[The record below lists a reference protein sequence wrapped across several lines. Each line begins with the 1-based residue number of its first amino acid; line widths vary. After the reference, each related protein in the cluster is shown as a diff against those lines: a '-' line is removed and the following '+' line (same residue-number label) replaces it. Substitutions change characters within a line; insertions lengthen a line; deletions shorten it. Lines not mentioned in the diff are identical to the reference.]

1 MVLNDKDR
9 ALIAAV
15 QGGLPL
21 VSRPYKTI
29 AKDLDMTEDAVMSR
43 LKGLMDQGAIKRFG
57 IVVRHREL
65 GYRANAMVVWDVPDD
80 RVSAVGTRLSEFDCV
95 TLCYRRPRRLPFW
108 PYNLFSMVHGLDRNT
123 VRHRIEEITRLAGLQ
138 ELHRDILFSG
148 QCFKQRGARYFGDEH
163 QSKHRRAV
171 YG

>member
-1 MVLNDKDR
+1 MVLDDKDR

-21 VSRPYKTI
+21 VPQPYKVV
-29 AKDLDMTEDAVMSR
+29 AEGLELTEDEVMYR
-43 LKGLMDQGAIKRFG
+43 LNALVDQGVIKRFG

-80 RVSAVGTRLSEFDCV
+80 RVADVGRRLGEYDCV
-95 TLCYRRPRRLPFW
+95 TLCYRRPRRLPLW
-108 PYNLFSMVHGLDRNT
+108 PYNLFCMVHGLDRTT

-138 ELHRDILFSG
+138 KLDRDILFSG
-148 QCFKQRGARYFGDEH
+148 QRFKQRGARYFGTEH
-163 QSKHRRAV
+163 QPRHTRAV
-171 YG
+171 CG